1 MSELLK
7 KLRRWRSRQ
16 ELDDE
21 PIYIYPLPSD
31 VRMGPSDVT
40 LTGELYQTLDT
51 ELGEPREELPK
62 ELEELPKE
70 LEELPNTYCFIPPA
84 ILQQL

>member
-31 VRMGPSDVT
+31 VRMSPSDVT
-40 LTGELYQTLDT
+40 LTGEYQTLDNEEPQ
-51 ELGEPREELPK
+51 ELRQD
-62 ELEELPKE
+62 
-70 LEELPNTYCFIPPA
+70 LEELPNTYCFIPPD
-84 ILQQL
+84 ILQLL

>member
-40 LTGELYQTLDT
+40 LTGEYQTLDT
-51 ELGEPREELPK
+51 ELGEPQ
-62 ELEELPKE
+62 EELPKE